1 MKLTGCRSF
10 ATEQADSLA
19 QRLLA
24 EFPSSRFASVLWG
37 RKILTHGNPAPFPLF
52 VYKIKWRDKKGNYS
66 APLKL
71 SQQLGDSSVFQRR
84 VHFVFKK
91 WAGLPIDLL

>member
-1 MKLTGCRSF
+1 MFAHIATIVSRKLAVVAMKLTGCRSF

-52 VYKIKWRDKKGNYS
+52 VYKIKWRDKKGALTPRSCYFI
-66 APLKL
+66 L
-71 SQQLGDSSVFQRR
+71 V
-84 VHFVFKK
+84 
-91 WAGLPIDLL
+91 